1 MLTLLTY
8 TLGEKS
14 NVHGLKGVRRV
25 PVKAL
30 LGKPERGRNNEAVI
44 S

>member
-1 MLTLLTY
+1 MYGEFLMLTYLTY

-14 NVHGLKGVRRV
+14 NVHGLKSVCRV

-30 LGKPERGRNNEAVI
+30 L
-44 S
+44 